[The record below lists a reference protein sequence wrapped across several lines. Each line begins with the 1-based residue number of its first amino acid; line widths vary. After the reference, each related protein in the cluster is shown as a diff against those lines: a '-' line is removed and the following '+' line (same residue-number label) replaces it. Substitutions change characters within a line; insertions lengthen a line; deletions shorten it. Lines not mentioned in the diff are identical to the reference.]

1 MLSQNITIL
10 RKLYR
15 KRKHILAVTAGA
27 MAIAFAF
34 CWLVRPVYKSTAFVY
49 PANISAY
56 SEESQTEQ
64 LLQFFQSSEVRQ
76 FVMRKFNLPGH
87 WKIDTTR
94 KLWPFAFDEAY
105 DKRVAIAQT
114 KYESIEIRVEDHDP
128 DTARSLVNGLIEAVN
143 WVISNERRQ
152 KYLEIA
158 NNAKIYLDYKKREV
172 DSAQKVLTE
181 MSEKYGLM
189 NIKTQLKE
197 AARNQ
202 YKLWTTGGKNT
213 ELAQLVEDMKK
224 FGVEQ
229 GKQAVYFDD
238 QLRAWAWANNEY
250 QKRLAEYHQ
259 HTTFTSLA
267 SKPVKPVVAA
277 WPKRSLVLLIAG
289 GSAFLL
295 ACMYFIFID
304 RLKLI
309 YEQVASEK

>member
-15 KRKHILAVTAGA
+15 RRRHILAITFSAIV
-27 MAIAFAF
+27 IAFGF
-34 CWLVRPVYKSTAFVY
+34 CWLVQPVYRSTAFVY
-49 PANISAY
+49 PANISVY

-76 FVMRKFNLPGH
+76 YVMRRFNLPRH

-94 KLWPFAFDEAY
+94 RLWSFAFDEAY
-105 DKRVAIAQT
+105 DKRVGIAQT
-114 KYESIEIRVEDHDP
+114 KYESIEIRVEDFDP
-128 DTARSLVNGLIEAVN
+128 DTARALVNGLIEAVN
-143 WVISNERRQ
+143 WVIGKEHRG
-152 KYLEIA
+152 KYLEAA
-158 NNAKIYLDYKKREV
+158 NNAKIYLDFKKREV

-189 NIKTQLKE
+189 NIKLQLKE

-202 YKLWTTGGKNT
+202 YKLWTSGGKNA
-213 ELAQLVEDMKK
+213 ELTQLVEDMKK

-250 QKRLAEYHQ
+250 QKRLAEFHQ
-259 HTTFTSLA
+259 QTTFTSLA

-277 WPKRSLVLLIAG
+277 WPKRSLVLIVAG
-289 GSAFLL
+289 VSAFLL

-309 YEQVASEK
+309 YEQIASEK